1 MTDYFAHRIKRDAVR
16 RAEAEGIVADS
27 LDVRK
32 ALLERMHAG
41 ELTLDEVKDE
51 LERIK
56 RQGRKSGMITRA
68 QAYSGRT
75 P

>member
-1 MTDYFAHRIKRDAVR
+1 MSDPFKIALKMLQVK
-16 RAEAEGIVADS
+16 RAEADGLVSDS
-27 LDVRK
+27 MAVRK

-41 ELTLDEVKDE
+41 ELTLDEVKAE

-56 RQGRKSGMITRA
+56 RQGRKAGLITRA